1 MVAEN
6 KCVSGYHL
14 GYLLNNPTVAEE
26 LKADMKAIFD
36 LYRDGKIK
44 VKVDSTYGFSKIGE
58 AMKRMHSRLNIGKII
73 LKPDSEMPAEVV
85 AATTTDEVKLQT
97 SPAEQPVSKAKV
109 ERNES
114 KKSKK
119 GAKAE
124 PEIKK
129 PIVDE
134 ITASPT
140 EKTKS
145 AVTAE
150 ALVADLASSPSVEPE
165 KIEQENLEDGTTLTS
180 YKTLA

>member
-1 MVAEN
+1 MVSEN

-14 GYLLNNPTVAEE
+14 GYLLNNPSVAEE
-26 LKADMKAIFD
+26 LKADMNALLD

-44 VKVDSTYGFSKIGE
+44 VKVDSTFGFSKIGE

-73 LKPDSEMPAEVV
+73 LKPDCEMPAEAVV
-85 AATTTDEVKLQT
+85 PATTTDDVKIQT
-97 SPAEQPVSKAKV
+97 SPADQPPAKAKV

-119 GAKAE
+119 ASKVE
-124 PEIKK
+124 TEIKK

-145 AVTAE
+145 VVAPET
-150 ALVADLASSPSVEPE
+150 LVAGLTLSPSVEAE
-165 KIEQENLEDGTTLTS
+165 KVEENLDDGTVPLTN
-180 YKTLA
+180 